1 MSTTRIYAV
10 KNRATG
16 SVSLVRATSAS
27 QGVRRVTRD
36 LFDVAVA
43 SQETIVAALQD
54 GAKVVD
60 ASEKG
65 EQE

>member
-10 KNRATG
+10 TNRST
-16 SVSLVRATSAS
+16 SSLTLVRATSGS
-27 QGVRRVTRD
+27 QAVRRVARG